1 MKFPI
6 SLFLVAAILSGC
18 EDLGLKD
25 EKFEHQVIDVSK
37 DDYFVISNKKKPVFA
52 RFTVDGRLSHD
63 AKILWSGSEPAGDT
77 AFSVPNE
84 ILLPKG
90 KVHIVDAQGDYYG
103 QKLYVKYVSSND
115 STAGNLRIKIRM

>member
-1 MKFPI
+1 MKHAIPLLLI
-6 SLFLVAAILSGC
+6 AACLSGC

-25 EKFEHQVIDVSK
+25 EKFEHQVVDVSE
-37 DDYFVISNKKKPVFA
+37 DDYFVITNKKKPVFA
-52 RFTVDGRLSHD
+52 RFTVDGQLSHD

-90 KVHIVDAQGDYYG
+90 KVNIVDAQGDYYG
-103 QKLYVKYVSSND
+103 QKLYVRYVSSND
-115 STAGNLRIKIRM
+115 STAGSLRIKIRM